1 MNDAGVNPVLTEHE
15 VRELQLLIEQRSGI
29 VFDESRERFLT
40 SRVAEH
46 MHRKRL
52 TYGMELLRLVRGS
65 NVEYDTMLERLLTQ
79 ETRFMRYPGLF
90 SAFEQHVLPDL
101 QARKFWDRDHA
112 LRIWSAGCASGEE
125 PYSIAISICEAAGL
139 RTGLEAGIMATD
151 ISREALER
159 ADLGTYGRRALE
171 HLSLPQIQ
179 NYFTQVG
186 EPHNEQYKVKPVLR
200 AMVKFA
206 PMNLAQP
213 VYLGRFDCIFCMNVL
228 IYFGE
233 ELRSKL
239 IQRFYEYLEPG
250 GYLFL
255 GHAESAANVPVRFN
269 QTYMNGARLLQKP
282 LTQPSTMEW
291 AAGDQL

>member
-1 MNDAGVNPVLTEHE
+1 MNEAGVNPVLTDHE
-15 VRELQLLIEQRSGI
+15 IRELQLLIEQRSGI

-46 MHRKRL
+46 MQHKRL
-52 TYGMELLRLVRGS
+52 TYGMELLRLVRLS

-90 SAFEQHVLPDL
+90 MAFQQHVLPDL

-159 ADLGTYGRRALE
+159 ADRGLYGRRALE
-171 HLSLPQIQ
+171 HLAPPQIQ
-179 NYFTQVG
+179 NYFSPVG
-186 EPHNEQYKVKPVLR
+186 ELYKVKPTLR

-228 IYFGE
+228 IYFGA

-255 GHAESAANVPVRFN
+255 GHAESAASVPVKFN
-269 QTYMNGARLLQKP
+269 QTIMNGARLLQKP
-282 LTQPSTMEW
+282 LNPPSGQDW
-291 AAGDQL
+291 ASGDQL